1 MYVTYNLF
9 VTIHVSMEYNHS
21 VQTLNLFCAW
31 IYISKVDMVICIY
44 RWFWILKCIL
54 CNDG

>member
-9 VTIHVSMEYNHS
+9 VTIHVSTEYNHS